1 VRTSPFGPPDPDEPE
16 PDDGEWHPQPGDGSP
31 DFAERME
38 RFRREMD
45 EAFGPADPT
54 LTISGSVDLK
64 DKGAEIDF
72 TKRF

>member
-1 VRTSPFGPPDPDEPE
+1 MS
-16 PDDGEWHPQPGDGSP
+16 Q
-31 DFAERME
+31 
-38 RFRREMD
+38 FRRD
-45 EAFGPADPT
+45 IAAAFDRDDST